1 MWFGYLLESPQWGDS
16 NKYSKDMFYEKV
28 RTKKR
33 PFLLI
38 NLLIKYSVQQL
49 IHFCSWEQMMS
60 LYKATIQN
68 TNVYNFAN
76 Y

>member
-1 MWFGYLLESPQWGDS
+1 MRKWEQ
-16 NKYSKDMFYEKV
+16 
-28 RTKKR
+28 KKT
-33 PFLLI
+33 FLT
-38 NLLIKYSVQQL
+38 NQLIKYSVQQL
-49 IHFCSWEQMMS
+49 IHFYSWEQMMS